1 MSEADEKKN
10 HLWSL
15 RKKQEPNLTGDPGK
29 SLMGEVAKLT
39 EAVLAL
45 IEINKDLAKKLEQQ
59 QVCLNSIGKF
69 VADQSS
75 ERPTFGIL

>member
-15 RKKQEPNLTGDPGK
+15 RKKQEPNLTGDTGK
-29 SLMGEVAKLT
+29 YLIGEIENLR

-45 IEINKDLAKKLEQQ
+45 IEINKDLAKKLESNEVKLSALAKYVGNNEQ
-59 QVCLNSIGKF
+59 
-69 VADQSS
+69 
-75 ERPTFGIL
+75 PTFGVI